1 MFCSCT
7 RLSCGFP
14 FFSDILMQLSLPA
27 CHICYC
33 ELSTFE
39 VFFQRGVQNRDQQQK
54 NQQVSNFIFSPVFWA
69 IGIAA
74 VFLSAMHFAKLRL
87 LVDDLFRHL
96 RILIS
101 PASSAST
108 VSLCKWPPHVSESA
122 QKYFSDNHNLEKHLL
137 LSGCGLIRA
146 CFGLKRKTTLV
157 W

>member
-1 MFCSCT
+1 M

-14 FFSDILMQLSLPA
+14 FFSDTLMQLSLPA

-39 VFFQRGVQNRDQQQK
+39 VFFHRGVQNRDQQQK

-108 VSLCKWPPHVSESA
+108 VSLCKRPPHVSESA
-122 QKYFSDNHNLEKHLL
+122 QKYFFWQPQFGETSTSFWLWFNQSMLWTQEEDDT
-137 LSGCGLIRA
+137 GLVIQ
-146 CFGLKRKTTLV
+146 CS
-157 W
+157 